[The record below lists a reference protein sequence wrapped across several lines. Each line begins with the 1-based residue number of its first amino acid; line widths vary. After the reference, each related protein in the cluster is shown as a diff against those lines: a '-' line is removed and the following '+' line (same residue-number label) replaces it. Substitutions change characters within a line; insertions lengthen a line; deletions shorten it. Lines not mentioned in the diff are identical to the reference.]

1 MNKLIILF
9 FLTSCALAQT
19 SPPGGAVTLQPGAG
33 TVQPTGANAPEAAP
47 APGTLTGNGATPAD
61 LAASGFQRFNDP
73 LLTDLI
79 QTGLANSP
87 SLRAAISRIE
97 EARGRVRVAQSFLQ
111 PAVRSSALI
120 STQSLSEH
128 RPVAVPVA
136 TDKLPRFQL
145 NTFQL
150 LPVDASWE
158 LDLFKRIRS
167 GITLAQQ
174 QTLAS
179 EADLR
184 AFRLSLASDIARTY
198 YLIRANESE
207 QAVFLRN
214 IATRDSTLGIVRE
227 RFRVG
232 LVNQIDVQRAETD
245 LAGLRVQVMGLQR
258 ARVELVNALAQLTAQ
273 EPAAFGIDTGALPG
287 PGTLPVFPYAAITPD
302 LLRRRPDLL
311 QADRA
316 IQVAGAQVVLQQASI
331 QPRVTLVGSGGLLSG
346 QLGYVF
352 VPSSATYLLG
362 VNASVPLYEGRRNRE
377 NVALSRQQI
386 ATSQQTYLQAFQVAQ
401 REAETAFDNLTYLR
415 QQLDLQNQTLALARR
430 TEQYNRE
437 LYVKGLT
444 TYLDVLD
451 AQRTVL
457 ANEQQYVQLRGQE
470 VQYLVALLRSIG
482 GDF

>member
-1 MNKLIILF
+1 MKKLLPLLF
-9 FLTSCALAQT
+9 FVTSAFAQT
-19 SPPGGAVTLQPGAG
+19 SPPGGAVTLQPGVG
-33 TVQPTGANAPEAAP
+33 TIQSTGNNVPEPAPS
-47 APGTLTGNGATPAD
+47 PGTLAGVAPAD
-61 LAASGFQRFNDP
+61 LSTVGFQRFNDP

-79 QTGLANSP
+79 ESGLANSP

-111 PAVRSSALI
+111 PSVRSSALI

-128 RPVAVPVA
+128 RPVAIPIA

-145 NTFQL
+145 STFQL

-158 LDLFKRIRS
+158 LDLFRRIRS
-167 GITLAQQ
+167 GIVLAQQ
-174 QTLAS
+174 QTQAS

-184 AFRLSLASDIARTY
+184 AFRLTLASDIARTY

-245 LAGLRVQVMGLQR
+245 VAGLRVQVMGLQR
-258 ARVELVNALAQLTAQ
+258 ARTELVNALAQLAAQ
-273 EPAAFGIDTGALPG
+273 DPTTFSIDR
-287 PGTLPVFPYAAITPD
+287 GTLPGILPIFPYAVISPD

-316 IQVAGAQVVLQQASI
+316 IQVAGAQVVLQQASV

-346 QLGYVF
+346 QIGYTF
-352 VPSSATYLLG
+352 APSSATYLLG

-377 NVALSRQQI
+377 NVSLSRQQI
-386 ATSQQTYLQAFQVAQ
+386 VTSQQTYQQVYQLAQ
-401 REAETAFDNLTYLR
+401 REAETALDNLTFLR
-415 QQLDLQNQTLALARR
+415 QQLDLQNQTLTLARR

-470 VQYLVALLRSIG
+470 VQYMVALLRALG

>member
-1 MNKLIILF
+1 
-9 FLTSCALAQT
+9 
-19 SPPGGAVTLQPGAG
+19 
-33 TVQPTGANAPEAAP
+33 
-47 APGTLTGNGATPAD
+47 
-61 LAASGFQRFNDP
+61 
-73 LLTDLI
+73 
-79 QTGLANSP
+79 
-87 SLRAAISRIE
+87 
-97 EARGRVRVAQSFLQ
+97 
-111 PAVRSSALI
+111 
-120 STQSLSEH
+120 
-128 RPVAVPVA
+128 
-136 TDKLPRFQL
+136 
-145 NTFQL
+145 L

-158 LDLFKRIRS
+158 LDLFKRIRN
-167 GITLAQQ
+167 GIVLAQQ
-174 QTLAS
+174 QTQAS

-184 AFRLSLASDIARTY
+184 AFRLTLASDIARTY

-207 QAVFLRN
+207 QDVFLRN
-214 IATRDSTLGIVRE
+214 IATRDSTVRIVRE

-258 ARVELVNALAQLTAQ
+258 ARAELVNALAQLAAQ
-273 EPAAFGIDTGALPG
+273 APATFNLDRGAL
-287 PGTLPVFPYAAITPD
+287 PGTLPVYPYTAISPD

-316 IQVAGAQVVLQQASI
+316 IQIAGAQVVLQQASI

-386 ATSQQTYLQAFQVAQ
+386 VTSQQTYQQVYQLAQ
-401 REAETAFDNLTYLR
+401 REAETAFDNLTYVR

-457 ANEQQYVQLRGQE
+457 ANEQQFVQLRGQE
-470 VQYLVALLRSIG
+470 FQYTVALLRALG

>member
-1 MNKLIILF
+1 LS
-9 FLTSCALAQT
+9 TA
-19 SPPGGAVTLQPGAG
+19 
-33 TVQPTGANAPEAAP
+33 
-47 APGTLTGNGATPAD
+47 
-61 LAASGFQRFNDP
+61 GFQRFNDP

-79 QTGLANSP
+79 QAGLASSP

-97 EARGRVRVAQSFLQ
+97 EARGRIRVAQSFLQ
-111 PAVRSSALI
+111 PSVRSSVLL

-128 RPVAVPVA
+128 RPVAIPVA
-136 TDKLPRFQL
+136 TDRLPRFQL

-158 LDLFKRIRS
+158 VDLFRRIRS
-167 GITLAQQ
+167 GIVLAQQ
-174 QTLAS
+174 QAQAS

-184 AFRLSLASDIARTY
+184 AFRLTLASDIARTY

-207 QAVFLRN
+207 QTVFLRN
-214 IATRDSTLGIVRE
+214 MATRDSTLGIVRE

-232 LVNQIDVQRAETD
+232 LVNQLDVQRAETD
-245 LAGLRVQVMGLQR
+245 IAGLRVQVMGLQR
-258 ARVELVNALAQLTAQ
+258 ARAELVNALAQLTAQ
-273 EPAAFGIDTGALPG
+273 DPATFSIGPAALPDAST
-287 PGTLPVFPYAAITPD
+287 PGTLPIFPYVAITPD
-302 LLRRRPDLL
+302 LLRRRPDLV
-311 QADRA
+311 QAERA
-316 IQVAGAQVVLQQASI
+316 IQIAGAQVVLQQASI

-346 QLGYVF
+346 QPAYAF
-352 VPSSATYLLG
+352 SPSSGTYLLG
-362 VNASVPLYEGRRNRE
+362 INASVPLYEGRRNRE

-386 ATSQQTYLQAFQVAQ
+386 TTSQQTYLQAYQLAQ
-401 REAETAFDNLTYLR
+401 REAETALDNLTYLR
-415 QQLDLQNQTLALARR
+415 QQLDLQNQTLTLARR

-470 VQYLVALLRSIG
+470 VQQVVALLRALG

>member
-1 MNKLIILF
+1 MNKLIVFF
-9 FLTSCALAQT
+9 FLSTCAFAQT
-19 SPPGGAVTLQPGAG
+19 SPPSGAVTLQPGAG
-33 TVQPTGANAPEAAP
+33 TVQPTGNNVPEAAP
-47 APGTLTGNGATPAD
+47 VPGASAGNAPATVD
-61 LAASGFQRFNDP
+61 LSASGFQRFNDP

-79 QTGLANSP
+79 QAGLANSP
-87 SLRAAISRIE
+87 SLKAAISRIE

-111 PAVRSSALI
+111 PSVRSSALL

-167 GITLAQQ
+167 SIVLAQQ
-174 QTLAS
+174 QTQSS

-184 AFRLSLASDIARTY
+184 AFRLTLASDIARTY
-198 YLIRANESE
+198 YLIRGNESE

-214 IATRDSTLGIVRE
+214 IAIRDSTLGIVRE

-258 ARVELVNALAQLTAQ
+258 ARAELVNALAQLVAQ
-273 EPAAFGIDTGALPG
+273 DPATFGIDTGTLPA
-287 PGTLPVFPYAAITPD
+287 TLPVFPYAAITPD

-316 IQVAGAQVVLQQASI
+316 IQIAGAQVVLQQASV

-346 QLGYVF
+346 QLGYTF

-386 ATSQQTYLQAFQVAQ
+386 STSQQTYLQAYQVAQ
-401 REAETAFDNLTYLR
+401 REAETALDNLTYLR

-457 ANEQQYVQLRGQE
+457 TNEQQYIQLRGQE
-470 VQYLVALLRSIG
+470 VQYVVALLRALG